1 MQSIGNIA
9 ELGKVWKKNSGNSDF
24 QKLISNSIGDLLKG
38 NSYNQAIDMLKKA
51 NITGD
56 LADIAMKASQIKQ
69 PAMDAA
75 QAITGLGKTS
85 SFVDGLKLAFSG
97 LITTITAHP
106 IIAAITGITAAIL
119 IVPQIIDAVT
129 TSLDEYIEAGEKA
142 KDTISET
149 YSEYDSAN
157 SGIQSLAR
165 SYADSTEEIIGQKD
179 AVESLGDTY
188 EELSRGIN
196 KFDNSNVSLS
206 DEEYQSYLDIS
217 NKLAE
222 MFPSLVS
229 GYDSQKNAILSLGEG
244 AESASEQLQHL
255 LDVSA
260 QMANIEIGDN
270 IQAVFDGV
278 VAQAEKSRNTI
289 EDLELDLKSLY
300 GGMSEVESSPILE
313 WSVPSLDDAQ
323 AIIPDYEDALDTVL
337 KEYGDYIADYD
348 YTQFD
353 GKNAIKILFDESV
366 TSDVL
371 DDFKATVPEIYEGLN
386 QEVATE
392 ANKTQQQIEAENLKI
407 ADAWKSLTEPLTN
420 LISTK
425 DSFMNL
431 NDRLQSAFLTYFQGL
446 DLQSVFEGYGFK
458 DKYEDVE
465 DFIYGEYLTPMSN
478 LSDEVQDILSQILEI
493 DYSDMDLGSYYER
506 INSLMEKAFP
516 EDIKTQGYWK
526 NILGIN
532 NLAKDYAEQIKTVK
546 EQISDLPSEID
557 SLSISDLEIA
567 FDLVANDKFSGTF
580 EELQEEIAKVREE
593 AETPF
598 DITATPQ
605 MDTVEG
611 ALESENK
618 GSNFEKIAG
627 YIEQAQDLYNQGLV
641 GTDDFKKIA
650 ALLSPT
656 GMEDVVNFEE
666 NIGRMME
673 YFDTESADGVK
684 AFLDD
689 LQALNKGY
697 VDLDESTGQ
706 YLISMYDL
714 EQAAQDMGMS
724 FETFMAMLGRTS
736 DYGFTHDFFS
746 TEEEGLN
753 HLSDLYSQLSE
764 QEMKLMELTDNDGI
778 MDGNQTAIQATKDK
792 IDELNFS
799 IQTTIGYLDLMS
811 QKTAEDYNNE
821 IESAKTVLSS
831 RYDQYEEAGKYQNS
845 EEVRRRIV
853 QDMQEVAGEYGIDL
867 SEFFTINEDG
877 LIEEVTPAFQEL
889 QKEIEKYSQ
898 MDFSPISSELSE
910 SIKTG
915 IQQGIDSGDPE
926 LQNYIN
932 TLKQGQ
938 YTPEE
943 LNSITFGDQQL
954 DENLGEAELAID
966 GILNKLG
973 LSQDEAQA
981 VVQILGELGIIDIE
995 VEAEN
1000 PEKVVEDVKDATEGS
1015 SVEVEIEPKIET
1027 PEQTLSPTIAGLP
1040 TYDLPDTAE
1049 GVATET
1055 AEPMKQP
1062 IEAEDASV
1070 PTEQAQEYANQ
1081 NPIDIALN
1089 AKPPENYTM
1098 PELQAPDTSLSPD
1111 IDIQA
1116 NTEAAEA
1123 TTQSFVDSVDD
1134 TTGTMKIDGDD
1145 SLAEAKRL
1153 TAKTNIDNTTGT
1165 IKVDANTSN
1174 IPSQIQNTLNGNT
1187 FSINVRANVTG
1198 MPSGGASSPVAVAH
1212 GTPFIQSAH
1221 FNDGIVGR
1229 AYSRGGTV
1237 GEPEDTEA
1245 LTGELGPEIIVRNNR
1260 FFTVGENGPE
1270 FVHLKKGDIVF
1281 NHKQTRELLSKGR
1294 TGTRGRALAEG
1305 NARAGV
1311 GGAIG
1316 GFQAGAAGKQLNDD
1330 GIITANSDAIDANTN
1345 AIKSNTDATDKE
1357 NEKKEESLK
1366 VYDWVAVRLTRLGEA
1381 TARIANKITDFIS
1394 FAEKATL
1401 LNKQIRS
1408 VEREETANSKA
1419 YRTYMRKANSIQ
1431 VKDDDGNVV
1440 GDLPNSWKRKV
1451 QKGEYNI
1458 EDVKDSNLAEA
1469 IDSYQEYYEKAIA
1482 AKDAVQELKNT
1493 QLELFED
1500 LVNIPI
1506 EKAEKKVNR
1515 LADAMDRLSG
1525 FTDVASSG
1533 ASGINA
1539 LVETVDSTTGENIRQ
1554 AQKQVKKDKKTTS
1567 KKRKAANQDKK
1578 ERNKAGAK
1586 LTNQLAKKGVDA
1598 DTQKEVRNAVNSG
1611 KKLDKATVEY
1621 LKKYGLGKQATQYNT
1636 KATSAIKS
1644 TKALKNAK
1652 SNQTEDQKYLAMLSV
1667 LDPAQETLLD
1677 NEGSSTVDIQN
1688 ALLEENLSQKRETLD
1703 TWNDTLVTTQR
1714 TAAQKKVEKEQA
1726 QQDKKDAKNKMNR
1739 QKKKIQ
1745 NNDKMMKN
1753 LNASQKKQ
1761 LRSGQKVST
1770 KGITDKATLKAIKAY
1785 NASLNS
1791 YTKASD
1797 KAKEA
1802 TEKYNIAAEA
1812 HKEANANATEAQEE
1826 YAQALIDTANAEIEN
1841 VQNAHESDIALAES
1855 QHAMDDA
1862 NIELKQSLGYDLD
1875 SSDFQKQIANA
1886 REEQNRKIQQANAM
1900 QAELDRQ
1907 VSLGRI
1913 EYGSEEWDEW
1923 QSQINGVRT
1932 EAIQLEQTQH
1942 ELADDMRNNLN
1953 LEFERAIENAERL
1966 RSSYATLKGLI
1977 SDDSWFD
1984 DNGKFTNAGLLSLDL
1999 SIKDYELNK
2008 DSLESIL
2015 QQRQDI
2021 IDRYNNG
2028 NDPEYSKQEFDADMA
2043 DITEQLNNALTSTNE
2058 TRQEVIDMI
2067 AAQAKAELEA
2077 INEVIDAQKEAIQTK
2092 EEYYDYD
2099 KNLKDQSKEIQ
2110 LLRKRVQALNGVT
2123 DAESK
2128 AEKARLEAQLA
2139 EAEEGLQDTIH
2150 DHAIQM
2156 QVEGLDDL
2164 KVELQENYDNYVKDL
2179 NSNLDLI
2186 TKTIED
2192 ATTKV
2197 NAVISS
2203 TTEVMNKLLNSYG
2216 VAGLTSDK
2224 LNYQTDT
2231 GYARGI
2237 RRVPH
2242 DQLAYTQE
2250 KGAEIIMSDGQMITP
2265 LKKGDSVFNND
2276 MTNKL
2281 YSLANNY
2288 NEIMAGLSTSSAPQ
2302 TIYSE
2307 PVAPISITI
2316 EKMMDIGSVTKDS
2329 IPELQRMIPEIAKKV
2344 AKEIY
2349 KDNRKAGWK

>member
-119 IVPQIIDAVT
+119 IVPRIIDAVT

-229 GYDSQKNAILSLGEG
+229 GYDSQKNAILNLGDG

-313 WSVPSLDDAQ
+313 WSAPSLDDVQ

-407 ADAWKSLTEPLTN
+407 TDAWKSLTEPLTN

-493 DYSDMDLGSYYER
+493 DYSDMDLGSYYEQV
-506 INSLMEKAFP
+506 NSLMEKAFP
-516 EDIKTQGYWK
+516 KDIKTQGYWK

-532 NLAKDYAEQIKTVK
+532 NLAKDYAEQIKTIK

-557 SLSISDLEIA
+557 SLSTSDLEIA
-567 FDLVANDKFSGTF
+567 FDLVANDNFSGTF
-580 EELQEEIAKVREE
+580 EELQEEIAKAREE
-593 AETPF
+593 TEKPF

-605 MDTVEG
+605 MDAVDA

-656 GMEDVVNFEE
+656 GMEDVTNFEE
-666 NIGRMME
+666 NIGRMLD
-673 YFDTESADGVK
+673 YFDTESHEGLQM
-684 AFLDD
+684 FLED
-689 LQALNKGY
+689 LEALNKGY
-697 VDLDESTGQ
+697 AEFNDQTGEWSIGPFADIQ
-706 YLISMYDL
+706 
-714 EQAAQDMGMS
+714 QAADDMGMS
-724 FETFMAMLGRTS
+724 FETFMAMMNRLQ
-736 DYGFTHDFFS
+736 DYGFTVDAFS
-746 TEEEGLN
+746 TTEDGINHLGDLYDQLTTETQKYYQMQEEGANSTALQSQIALIDQLKSRIEGTTEAIKLMYQQEAQNVVNETKSAYVGLGTLVEQRAGIQNDSALPSELKDTILTNLDERIQSIADEYNIELN
-753 HLSDLYSQLSE
+753 PDWQVNGLSE
-764 QEMKLMELTDNDGI
+764 E
-778 MDGNQTAIQATKDK
+778 IQ
-792 IDELNFS
+792 
-799 IQTTIGYLDLMS
+799 Q
-811 QKTAEDYNNE
+811 Q
-821 IESAKTVLSS
+821 
-831 RYDQYEEAGKYQNS
+831 
-845 EEVRRRIV
+845 
-853 QDMQEVAGEYGIDL
+853 
-867 SEFFTINEDG
+867 INE
-877 LIEEVTPAFQEL
+877 AA
-889 QKEIEKYSQ
+889 Q

-915 IQQGIDSGDPE
+915 IQQGMDSGDLE

-981 VVQILGELGIIDIE
+981 VIQTLGELGIIDIE

-1040 TYDLPDTAE
+1040 TYDLSDTAE

-1174 IPSQIQNTLNGNT
+1174 IPSQIQNTLNGSNFT
-1187 FSINVRANVTG
+1187 VNVKANVTG
-1198 MPSGGASSPVAVAH
+1198 MPSGGVSSSVAVAH

-1245 LTGELGPEIIVRNNR
+1245 LTGELGPEIVV
-1260 FFTVGENGPE
+1260 FF
-1270 FVHLKKGDIVF
+1270 
-1281 NHKQTRELLSKGR
+1281 
-1294 TGTRGRALAEG
+1294 
-1305 NARAGV
+1305 
-1311 GGAIG
+1311 
-1316 GFQAGAAGKQLNDD
+1316 
-1330 GIITANSDAIDANTN
+1330 
-1345 AIKSNTDATDKE
+1345 
-1357 NEKKEESLK
+1357 
-1366 VYDWVAVRLTRLGEA
+1366 
-1381 TARIANKITDFIS
+1381 
-1394 FAEKATL
+1394 ATL
-1401 LNKQIRS
+1401 YSDI
-1408 VEREETANSKA
+1408 
-1419 YRTYMRKANSIQ
+1419 
-1431 VKDDDGNVV
+1431 
-1440 GDLPNSWKRKV
+1440 
-1451 QKGEYNI
+1451 
-1458 EDVKDSNLAEA
+1458 
-1469 IDSYQEYYEKAIA
+1469 YEKFYLIA
-1482 AKDAVQELKNT
+1482 
-1493 QLELFED
+1493 
-1500 LVNIPI
+1500 
-1506 EKAEKKVNR
+1506 
-1515 LADAMDRLSG
+1515 
-1525 FTDVASSG
+1525 
-1533 ASGINA
+1533 
-1539 LVETVDSTTGENIRQ
+1539 
-1554 AQKQVKKDKKTTS
+1554 
-1567 KKRKAANQDKK
+1567 
-1578 ERNKAGAK
+1578 
-1586 LTNQLAKKGVDA
+1586 
-1598 DTQKEVRNAVNSG
+1598 
-1611 KKLDKATVEY
+1611 
-1621 LKKYGLGKQATQYNT
+1621 
-1636 KATSAIKS
+1636 
-1644 TKALKNAK
+1644 
-1652 SNQTEDQKYLAMLSV
+1652 
-1667 LDPAQETLLD
+1667 
-1677 NEGSSTVDIQN
+1677 GS
-1688 ALLEENLSQKRETLD
+1688 
-1703 TWNDTLVTTQR
+1703 
-1714 TAAQKKVEKEQA
+1714 
-1726 QQDKKDAKNKMNR
+1726 
-1739 QKKKIQ
+1739 
-1745 NNDKMMKN
+1745 
-1753 LNASQKKQ
+1753 
-1761 LRSGQKVST
+1761 
-1770 KGITDKATLKAIKAY
+1770 
-1785 NASLNS
+1785 
-1791 YTKASD
+1791 
-1797 KAKEA
+1797 
-1802 TEKYNIAAEA
+1802 
-1812 HKEANANATEAQEE
+1812 
-1826 YAQALIDTANAEIEN
+1826 
-1841 VQNAHESDIALAES
+1841 
-1855 QHAMDDA
+1855 
-1862 NIELKQSLGYDLD
+1862 
-1875 SSDFQKQIANA
+1875 
-1886 REEQNRKIQQANAM
+1886 
-1900 QAELDRQ
+1900 
-1907 VSLGRI
+1907 
-1913 EYGSEEWDEW
+1913 
-1923 QSQINGVRT
+1923 
-1932 EAIQLEQTQH
+1932 
-1942 ELADDMRNNLN
+1942 
-1953 LEFERAIENAERL
+1953 
-1966 RSSYATLKGLI
+1966 
-1977 SDDSWFD
+1977 
-1984 DNGKFTNAGLLSLDL
+1984 
-1999 SIKDYELNK
+1999 
-2008 DSLESIL
+2008 SLESHRP
-2015 QQRQDI
+2015 QH
-2021 IDRYNNG
+2021 
-2028 NDPEYSKQEFDADMA
+2028 KH
-2043 DITEQLNNALTSTNE
+2043 
-2058 TRQEVIDMI
+2058 
-2067 AAQAKAELEA
+2067 
-2077 INEVIDAQKEAIQTK
+2077 
-2092 EEYYDYD
+2092 
-2099 KNLKDQSKEIQ
+2099 
-2110 LLRKRVQALNGVT
+2110 
-2123 DAESK
+2123 
-2128 AEKARLEAQLA
+2128 EKWL
-2139 EAEEGLQDTIH
+2139 
-2150 DHAIQM
+2150 
-2156 QVEGLDDL
+2156 
-2164 KVELQENYDNYVKDL
+2164 
-2179 NSNLDLI
+2179 S
-2186 TKTIED
+2186 
-2192 ATTKV
+2192 
-2197 NAVISS
+2197 
-2203 TTEVMNKLLNSYG
+2203 VM
-2216 VAGLTSDK
+2216 V
-2224 LNYQTDT
+2224 
-2231 GYARGI
+2231 
-2237 RRVPH
+2237 
-2242 DQLAYTQE
+2242 
-2250 KGAEIIMSDGQMITP
+2250 
-2265 LKKGDSVFNND
+2265 
-2276 MTNKL
+2276 
-2281 YSLANNY
+2281 
-2288 NEIMAGLSTSSAPQ
+2288 
-2302 TIYSE
+2302 
-2307 PVAPISITI
+2307 
-2316 EKMMDIGSVTKDS
+2316 
-2329 IPELQRMIPEIAKKV
+2329 
-2344 AKEIY
+2344 
-2349 KDNRKAGWK
+2349 